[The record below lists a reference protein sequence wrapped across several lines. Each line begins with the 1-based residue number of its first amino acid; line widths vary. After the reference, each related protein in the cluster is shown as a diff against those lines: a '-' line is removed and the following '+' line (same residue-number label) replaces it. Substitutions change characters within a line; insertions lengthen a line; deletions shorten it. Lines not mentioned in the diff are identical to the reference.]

1 MPKAKKRKD
10 TGFEASQTKSVFL
23 YGHPNKEKA
32 SIIASIQK
40 LFTRLVNNNIQGIN
54 NCEWMHVQLIKND
67 KKDPQVRAYEKS
79 IRPKGVNSAFCQ
91 AAFDTAF
98 THLSNRLNTI
108 KDDMYR
114 EHDDVFTSSKV
125 LFGMALDHA
134 TKAEMIDAMLKI
146 SLEAKTKRGEGCQG
160 RQT

>member
-54 NCEWMHVQLIKND
+54 NCEWMHKN
-67 KKDPQVRAYEKS
+67 
-79 IRPKGVNSAFCQ
+79 
-91 AAFDTAF
+91 
-98 THLSNRLNTI
+98 
-108 KDDMYR
+108 
-114 EHDDVFTSSKV
+114 
-125 LFGMALDHA
+125 LFGSQN
-134 TKAEMIDAMLKI
+134 KAQ
-146 SLEAKTKRGEGCQG
+146 GEGCQG